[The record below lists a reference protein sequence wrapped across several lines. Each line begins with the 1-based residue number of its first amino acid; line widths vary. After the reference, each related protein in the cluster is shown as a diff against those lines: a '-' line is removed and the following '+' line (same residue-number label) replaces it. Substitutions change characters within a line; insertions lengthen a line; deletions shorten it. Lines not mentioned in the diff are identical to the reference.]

1 MRDLKNARY
10 NVDGFSKN
18 PDGFVQLDEG
28 GVPRQFASVLGYSSV
43 SRLGIN
49 GSTAQSDAIAAS
61 VVLLHASVK
70 CYVIAGA
77 NPTASATTAIPL
89 EAGEKFHLAIE
100 SGQKIAAITDG
111 GSGYLHIAVAA

>member
-10 NVDGFSKN
+10 MYGGYPLD
-18 PDGFVQLDEG
+18 PAGFVQLDEG

-43 SRLGIN
+43 TRLGV
-49 GSTAQSDAIAAS
+49 GAASAQSAAIAGS

-77 NPTASATTAIPL
+77 DPTATVTGAIPL
-89 EAGEKFHLAIE
+89 EAGEKFHLAID